1 MTDALPQAATT
12 NNGNSGAAGGGDEEI
27 FDEPPTFID
36 MNSAVEVKV
45 NDDAPPADNDDDDMA
60 MEDNDQNVAASI
72 SDAQQQQ
79 QPVVD
84 QSKATFTSHSDAIY
98 AIKSHYDP
106 QSQTL
111 HVVSGGGDDR
121 AYLHLMNT
129 SSSTSSQQQSSKTI
143 PLAHPHTDSISCVA
157 LNTAYIHND
166 PSGTVQSSHIA
177 VGSYDGSIVLYSTI
191 DGQLLHVFEGPTDVE
206 WLTFHPN
213 GGTVL
218 LSGSIAD
225 GTIWMYHTPSKSCLQ
240 VFVGHEG
247 GVTAGTFTPDGKVV
261 VSCGQDGTV
270 RIWAPKKG
278 VCKHVF
284 RLMDGATAPGG
295 AAAGG
300 EDGGEGGG
308 GGGLTCL
315 AVGGGQD
322 GQLAICGGE
331 DGNAYVIHVSGKK
344 VVATLTH
351 YEESAATATATA
363 ASQGGG
369 DDGMDE
375 DNDEDF
381 VGEARSVE
389 AVGFCPG
396 NIPGTAHWC
405 ATGGVDGTLKIW
417 NMNVGGVGGAQLR
430 QKCTRNNDQDNN
442 NKAGITRLRWHNSL
456 PLVIVSYTD
465 GVIGIWDARV
475 GTMIG
480 SLTGH
485 TDMINDM
492 DVSFVDGSA
501 AAVIVTG
508 SDDKSVKIFEY
519 LP

>member
-1 MTDALPQAATT
+1 MTDTLPQATS
-12 NNGNSGAAGGGDEEI
+12 NGSDGAGGDEEI

-45 NDDAPPADNDDDDMA
+45 NDDAPPPADDNDDDDMA
-60 MEDNDQNVAASI
+60 MEDDDQNAAAAG
-72 SDAQQQQ
+72 SDAAQQ

-121 AYLHLMNT
+121 AYLHLMTT
-129 SSSTSSQQQSSKTI
+129 SSSSSPSSPSQSKTI
-143 PLAHPHTDSISCVA
+143 PLAHPHTDSISCVS
-157 LNTAYIHND
+157 LNTQFIHND
-166 PSGTVQSSHIA
+166 PSGTIQSNNIA

-247 GVTAGTFTPDGKVV
+247 GVTAGTFTPDGKWV

-284 RLMDGATAPGG
+284 RLMEGAPPGS
-295 AAAGG
+295 GG
-300 EDGGEGGG
+300 EDGGGEG

-331 DGNAYVIHVSGKK
+331 DGNAYVVHVSGKK

-351 YEESAATATATA
+351 YEESAATTATA
-363 ASQGGG
+363 AVASQGG

-430 QKCTRNNDQDNN
+430 QKCTRNDHQD